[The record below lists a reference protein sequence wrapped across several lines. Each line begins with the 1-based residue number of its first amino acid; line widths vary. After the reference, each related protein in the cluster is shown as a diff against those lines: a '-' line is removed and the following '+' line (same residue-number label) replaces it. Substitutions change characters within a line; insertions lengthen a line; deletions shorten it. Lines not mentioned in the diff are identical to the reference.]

1 MMSDVLQTPLQTLI
15 NETRRGGPKDA
26 DVDLL
31 DAFAAMVVREFLLFL
46 PHMPRERAAAALRDR
61 SPRMAAASLFAE
73 IALQTAITGTYNPMA
88 EALAAGARLKTQL
101 VSRAGGALSSEE
113 VAANLGIKRQ
123 AVDKRRKTRKLL
135 GVPTPSGDW
144 VYPARQFRQDGQ
156 PLDGLPELLAAFG
169 VSDPWMQLQHL
180 LVPDP
185 DLGGNSILGLLRER
199 GLTAMPDLLTTV
211 RAAGPDGEHDGPVDA
226 NR

>member
-1 MMSDVLQTPLQTLI
+1 MSDVLQTPLQTLI
-15 NETRRGGPKDA
+15 NETRRGEPGDA
-26 DVDLL
+26 GVDLL

-46 PHMPRERAAAALRDR
+46 PRMPRERAAAALRDR
-61 SPRMAAASLFAE
+61 SPRMAAASLFAD
-73 IALQTAITGTYNPMA
+73 IALETAIAGTDDPMA
-88 EALAAGARLKTQL
+88 RALGAGARLKTQL
-101 VSRAGGALSSEE
+101 VSQAGGALSSEE

-144 VYPARQFRQDGQ
+144 VYPVMQFKQDGQ
-156 PLDGLPELLAAFG
+156 PLDGLPELLAAFS
-169 VSDPWMQLQHL
+169 VSDPWMQLQQL

-185 DLGGNSILGLLRER
+185 DLGGNSVLHLLRER
-199 GLTAMPDLLTTV
+199 GRTGMPDLLATV
-211 RAAGPDGEHDGPVDA
+211 RAAGPDGEHDGPADA